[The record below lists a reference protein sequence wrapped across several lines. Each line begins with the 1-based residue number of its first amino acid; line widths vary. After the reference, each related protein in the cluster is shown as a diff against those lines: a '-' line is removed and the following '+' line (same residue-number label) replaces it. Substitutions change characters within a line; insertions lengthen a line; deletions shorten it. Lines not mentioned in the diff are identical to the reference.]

1 VRQQEISIEPQD
13 FGDKLN
19 AFFDPWVRNYY
30 SFVKLNSEAQQVV
43 GLRMARLALGGR
55 QAEIESQRM
64 ISEKLVTMVEAQ
76 ISLITDIATGRAD
89 LAPARAIALFQRRV
103 SANRRRL
110 S

>member
-1 VRQQEISIEPQD
+1 MTV
-13 FGDKLN
+13 
-19 AFFDPWVRNYY
+19 FFDPWVRNYH
-30 SFVKLNSEAQQVV
+30 SFVKLSSEAQEVI
-43 GLRMARLALGGR
+43 GLRMTRLALGGGHA
-55 QAEIESQRM
+55 QIEAQRM